1 MGLRDSGNHGPVLVN
16 GALVP
21 ENAIVPG
28 KYVYCKGAFDE
39 RNVSHKLPVA
49 KIKIRS
55 PHFGF
60 DDDVEIKVAVC
71 KSMPSGIDLTS
82 EILLLDRI
90 RN

>member
-28 KYVYCKGAFDE
+28 KYVHCKGAFDE

-49 KIKIRS
+49 KITIRS

-60 DDDVEIKVAVC
+60 DDDVEIEVAVC

>member
-1 MGLRDSGNHGPVLVN
+1 
-16 GALVP
+16 
-21 ENAIVPG
+21 
-28 KYVYCKGAFDE
+28 VYCKGAFDE

-82 EILLLDRI
+82 EIPLLDRI